1 MVYRSQPM
9 RRTALL
15 TLLLVL
21 ALAVVPAVAAAPVA
35 KLTVDPNKAG
45 AGVNAVTLDVNPPR
59 ANQNP
64 RTSALRVVRGVKF
77 DPRARPVRC
86 TKAQAEANSCPAKS
100 RIGGGTARATVK
112 SATTAPFEVTADINL
127 YLMPPQQQGDLA
139 GVAAHFKVRANGQE
153 GHSIGRVTKL
163 ATGPYGIQTSFGQLD
178 AVKPPSGFTAHLD
191 HMHLV
196 FGASRTVTTNGKTVT
211 YHLIRNP
218 KTCDGSWEYQV
229 RLGYPSGGPVVFN
242 GSGPC
247 TA

>member
-1 MVYRSQPM
+1 M

-15 TLLLVL
+15 ALLAML
-21 ALAVVPAVAAAPVA
+21 ALAAVPAVAAAPVA
-35 KLTVDPNKAG
+35 KLTVNPNKAG
-45 AGVNAVTLDVNPPR
+45 RGTTATLDVNPPR

-64 RTSALRVVRGVKF
+64 RTGSLRVVRGVKF
-77 DPRARPVRC
+77 DPRARSAKC
-86 TKAQAEANSCPAKS
+86 TRQQATSHKCPAAS

-112 SATTAPFEVTADINL
+112 STTGTFPPTEVTADINL

-139 GVAAHFKVRANGQE
+139 GVAVHFKVRANGQE
-153 GHSIGRVTKL
+153 GHAIGRVTKL
-163 ATGPYGIQTSFGQLD
+163 DTGPYGLQTTFGQLD

-191 HMHLV
+191 HMHFV